1 VAIDCTWDDDVVP
14 CDLVWFLRLRESVP
28 GLGIVRAR
36 AISRLPASISQL
48 PGKLRQRS
56 LRSYI
61 VLPENIQEIPGISL
75 PHTVAHT
82 YTGKKKTHMS
92 FLEHKHTG
100 KKKTHMSFL
109 EHKHTGKSERR
120 THTDACMYTFDYSAR
135 AFLHNSEDT
144 NCSPFKKGMNHN
156 T

>member
-28 GLGIVRAR
+28 GLGIVRPR

-100 KKKTHMSFL
+100 K
-109 EHKHTGKSERR
+109 SERR
-120 THTDACMYTFDYSAR
+120 THTDACMYTFDNSAR
-135 AFLHNSEDT
+135 AFLHSSEDT
-144 NCSPFKKGMNHN
+144 NCSPFKKGKNHN